1 MSEPQAAEMADE
13 RRGILWMLLTMFLY
27 VSMNAIAKELMLTYP
42 VPQVVW
48 ARYFFQMVFV
58 ILILRHRLPKVIV
71 TGSLKLQLG
80 RSVML
85 LCSSA
90 LFFTAMSLLP
100 LADIT
105 AVMFVGPLL
114 VTALS
119 MPVLGERVG
128 PRRWTSVAVGFV
140 GALIIIRPGVG
151 VMHAAALLPLG
162 AAFAYAFYETTTRLL
177 SRTDRA
183 ITTLV
188 YSASIGAFATS
199 FVAPFYW
206 LPPDPMAWFMLAAMG
221 VLAGSGHFAVIKAF
235 EAAPAATVTPFGYST
250 LLWAIFYGFIL
261 FDELPDAW
269 TLVGAGVIIL
279 SGLYI
284 FNRERSLRANR

>member
-1 MSEPQAAEMADE
+1 
-13 RRGILWMLLTMFLY
+13 
-27 VSMNAIAKELMLTYP
+27 MNAVAKELMQTYP

-58 ILILRHRLPKVIV
+58 VLLLRHRLARVIV

-80 RSVML
+80 RSLML

-100 LADIT
+100 LAEIT
-105 AVMFVGPLL
+105 AIMFVGPLL

-119 MPVLGERVG
+119 MPILGEHVG
-128 PRRWTSVAVGFV
+128 PRRWTGVAVGFL
-140 GALIIIRPGVG
+140 GALIIIRPGLG
-151 VMHAAALLPLG
+151 VMQAAALLPLG
-162 AAFAYAFYETTTRLL
+162 AAFSYAIYEMTTRLL

-183 ITTLV
+183 VTTLV
-188 YSASIGAFATS
+188 YSASIGAIATS
-199 FVAPFYW
+199 LVAPSYW
-206 LPPDPMAWFMLAAMG
+206 LPPDPLAWFMLVSMG
-221 VLAGSGHFAVIKAF
+221 VLAGAGHFAVIKAL
-235 EAAPAATVTPFGYST
+235 EAARAATVTPFGYTT
-250 LLWAIFYGFIL
+250 LLWAIFYGFVL

-269 TLVGAGVIIL
+269 TLFGAGTIVL

-284 FNRERSLRANR
+284 FNRERALRAEREADRRDRHDDGR